1 MKAAFFGP
9 EATFTDIAVQSV
21 FPEASRV
28 AYRTIPECLEAVKTK
43 QVDMAVVPLENAL
56 EGSVNLTVDYLY
68 HEELPPI
75 RAEIIVPIEQH
86 FMVHPANAGAWRET
100 EKIISHSHA
109 LAQCHQFL
117 RREFRHA
124 EVEAMGSTAAAAK
137 YVSEHPELK
146 WGAIANEMAAEL
158 YGLEIVR
165 RAIHDYPFNHTRFI
179 VLSNEELHIEKTP
192 DFLKSTIMVT
202 LPTDKAGS
210 LHQVL
215 SAFAWRKINLSKL
228 ESRPLKTGLGNYFF
242 MIDLNHSLE
251 EKLVRFSLEEIHAL
265 GCTVK
270 ELGTYYRYM
279 ADE

>member
-146 WGAIANEMAAEL
+146 WG
-158 YGLEIVR
+158 R
-165 RAIHDYPFNHTRFI
+165 
-179 VLSNEELHIEKTP
+179 S
-192 DFLKSTIMVT
+192 
-202 LPTDKAGS
+202 PTKW
-210 LHQVL
+210 Q
-215 SAFAWRKINLSKL
+215 RN
-228 ESRPLKTGLGNYFF
+228 
-242 MIDLNHSLE
+242 
-251 EKLVRFSLEEIHAL
+251 
-265 GCTVK
+265 CTVLK
-270 ELGTYYRYM
+270 LSGVQSMIIRLTIRDSLSFQM
-279 ADE
+279 RSFISKKRLIS

>member
-1 MKAAFFGP
+1 MG
-9 EATFTDIAVQSV
+9 AV
-21 FPEASRV
+21 
-28 AYRTIPECLEAVKTK
+28 
-43 QVDMAVVPLENAL
+43 
-56 EGSVNLTVDYLY
+56 
-68 HEELPPI
+68 
-75 RAEIIVPIEQH
+75 
-86 FMVHPANAGAWRET
+86 
-100 EKIISHSHA
+100 
-109 LAQCHQFL
+109 
-117 RREFRHA
+117 
-124 EVEAMGSTAAAAK
+124 
-137 YVSEHPELK
+137 
-146 WGAIANEMAAEL
+146 ANEMAAEL

-179 VLSNEELHIEKTP
+179 ALSNEELHIEKTP

-270 ELGTYYRYM
+270 ELGPIIGIWRINDDRFFKNVRISPAGTRAYYFLQNKL
-279 ADE
+279 